1 MQFELLFDG
10 GVMVAGTP
18 LWNAEENQIADLV
31 DFLAAHCAGLNEVA
45 LKTFCNFNV
54 AALLRRV

>member
-18 LWNAEENQIADLV
+18 LWNPEQVQMADLV
-31 DFLAAHCAGLNEVA
+31 DFLAAHWAGLNKVNS
-45 LKTFCNFNV
+45 KTFCYVDVV
-54 AALLRRV
+54 A